1 MFSYKN
7 IWKWVLLYICIFMF
21 IFFILGK
28 FFFYLGSFWL
38 NEGLV
43 ESVEDLL
50 IEVCDVVE
58 ISGNL
63 IVKVI
68 ILYNLGF
75 LRLGGIIILYL
86 RIVENLIF
94 KLYLKYL
101 NICIC

>member
-1 MFSYKN
+1 
-7 IWKWVLLYICIFMF
+7 MF

-75 LRLGGIIILYL
+75 LRLGDIIILYL

-94 KLYLKYL
+94 KLYLKYSFIL
-101 NICIC
+101 NIFIFIKIKIVSCLDCLL

>member
-1 MFSYKN
+1 
-7 IWKWVLLYICIFMF
+7 MF

-28 FFFYLGSFWL
+28 FFFYLGSFRL

-50 IEVCDVVE
+50 IEVRDVVE

-94 KLYLKYL
+94 KLYVKYSYIL
-101 NICIC
+101 NIFIFIKIKIVSCLDCLL

>member
-1 MFSYKN
+1 
-7 IWKWVLLYICIFMF
+7 MF

-101 NICIC
+101 YILNIFIFIKIKIVWIVYCN

>member
-1 MFSYKN
+1 
-7 IWKWVLLYICIFMF
+7 MF

-50 IEVCDVVE
+50 IEVCGVVE

-101 NICIC
+101 YILNIFIFIKIKIVSCLDCLL

>member
-1 MFSYKN
+1 
-7 IWKWVLLYICIFMF
+7 MF

-101 NICIC
+101 YILNIFIFIKIKIVSCLDFLL

>member
-1 MFSYKN
+1 M
-7 IWKWVLLYICIFMF
+7 
-21 IFFILGK
+21 
-28 FFFYLGSFWL
+28 GSFWL

-101 NICIC
+101 YILNMFIFIKIKIVSCLDCLL